1 MYLLTDHSIETREEN
16 LPDVRSSIQ
25 EVRNEVTFKP
35 SGFLENKGQWEDASI
50 RFLLEKPGLSVI
62 LGEDYIFYKLD
73 YFNATSEG
81 NNYFNHHVK
90 VLLEGANRQSKVV
103 VEGKSQD
110 DRNYFLGGAPTT
122 DVHHYQKVVYE
133 DVYPGIDLVFEAYD
147 PENEK
152 FGFKYSFIVHPHANP
167 DLIQLKYDGQ
177 EDLTTQEKH
186 LVEASESGITEIN
199 RLAIHTSGG
208 IFGEELSQ
216 VYTLKGGIRTAVD
229 AAFKVVDKHN
239 VRIKLDEY
247 SKKETLVIDP
257 EVVSVVLRRATYYGS
272 EGTDRMNKVDL
283 VDSGIKKNIVVIGTT
298 SGTLVNLST
307 PGAFDID
314 INGNNDMIIAKFSPD
329 LGQLL
334 TATYYGGDGEED
346 GLAISYIDD
355 GNIIIGGYTS
365 STNLP
370 LDNSDNDNNYESLG
384 GEDMVVA
391 SFDSTL
397 STLNWV
403 FTLGGAENERVN
415 DLIFYNDQIFAVG
428 TAASDGLETVGSPFS
443 GGNSD
448 AIVASINAQKGTSDW
463 IITSNWIS
471 YYGNDRADEGNG
483 ITAFDNKVYITGQ
496 ITEGTRDNKSFVAE
510 FEANNGNIRA
520 TKSYTDFGSKS
531 NDIAIN
537 SDGSLLALSG
547 VIEAN
552 HDGLTGISNGAQT
565 TYGGGDSDGI
575 LLVVNT
581 NDLSINWSSYLGG
594 ENDDNL
600 LAVTFDCNNN
610 VLAAGN
616 SRSTS
621 NISTDLLY
629 NSYNGGGNGENDTGD
644 AIMVKFSESG
654 EQLWW
659 YYFGDK
665 ADERAFDLSLGENGE
680 ILLVGETSSQDGI
693 TTKDPIDP
701 VYDEIYGDNEDGGN
715 VGFISTFCD
724 LIIDK
729 VPRGLTVPLGGEASF
744 SIGTNF
750 CGMIGYTWT
759 KDGVPISA
767 NVDVGFG
774 LVSGSDTAE
783 LDIESVTLA
792 SEGEYC
798 VTILTTCGEETL
810 CAPLDIVSLG
820 GTTGVCLDQESSLNL
835 PGVNQQTIELTF
847 PNLEENDF
855 ISDAVYEW
863 SVTAVSGDL
872 DGADDVIA
880 GSVGNFPATLPLSEP
895 GLHNIFI
902 MPTASGTYT
911 YRLDLT
917 YNDSRRNPPEVEN
930 SIEKTITVNPF
941 PTLNSINV
949 SSNEI
954 CENERALVSLET
966 DIDVLNIEYTRIDG
980 NTDLTGNESG
990 DIDNINGSS
999 FDFDFNPFSN
1009 PTNQSIEA
1017 EYEII
1022 PTTNSG
1028 CSGPADALI
1037 ITVFPNPELEIQ
1049 VDQDAICSGENV
1061 SVAFSALSSPDYQ
1074 SNGGTEITWTR
1085 LANPGISNEPGNPVT
1100 VSNSGTIDETLT
1112 NNTNQVQTVT
1122 YQLEGLF
1129 NGCETTQ
1136 TISIAV
1142 LPEAQLNFNTGEVTG
1157 CSGDNFML
1165 ELVGITTLD
1174 MPAQLEVIFQDNP
1187 NIEGDVGGT
1196 FSLDANSTV
1205 DVAYI
1210 LTNPTNT
1217 VQSVMATI
1225 TPYFVVEDAVE
1236 CRGKSEDFEFIVS
1249 PIPSLIDDSFN
1260 VCENVDFSFD
1270 LNALS
1275 NGVSGTSFDWS
1286 IFSSTDNVDG
1296 ALSGSGS
1303 TISQKLSLNDGIEG
1317 EVVYEVSASAAG
1329 CEANPSFITITVL
1342 GEPEISFSTDPVTA
1356 EICDTDASPVTI
1368 TTSFTG
1374 TSLDNI
1380 NSIQWFQGDKILT
1393 GETNQKLQVSEAGFY
1408 KIEVESKGGCVLED
1422 SIEIVEVKRAS
1433 VSITAPAMSETCVN
1447 SDFTLETEITAG
1459 VADSY
1464 QWLLN
1469 GVEIAGA
1476 TSETLVVNSEGN
1488 YQVVVNGSGTCPDT
1502 SSVVNLSFF
1511 PQPIPTYEVADAV
1524 CPNSVLNLS
1533 GGNDN
1538 SNAIIAQVEWSVT
1551 GDEPLPVFSSP
1562 NTLTTDL
1569 EFGENQSGVDQVYQV
1584 MLKLTTDDG
1593 CVDSFIQSVTHNSRP
1608 LVAFNFDSQ
1617 NCPDTISLGTRETL
1631 NATSYSWEILTN
1643 QDSVAISDPTSANPK
1658 FIVSNAGNQTLEIEV
1673 KLTATNDAN
1682 CEDASIQVLTVSPK
1696 PQLEI
1701 GKDAT
1706 SGCPGH
1712 IINLNS
1718 NGSDP
1723 GEGLSFSEIAWTANG
1738 QTIGDT
1744 RKISFELVN
1753 AEVTNLDYQIIL
1765 RGENTAGCSS
1775 QDTTVVTAHPN
1786 ARSEIDLASTAS
1798 TSDCAPFTINET
1810 IISLVD
1816 HQEANTED
1824 YLWEVVD
1831 SEGMVIVS
1839 SEGVTPP
1846 TYEITTPGTQIT
1858 YRLTANSSNGCAED
1872 ETTIVFNSFS
1882 EIKADFS
1889 FPEETICEGE
1899 TVTFTN
1905 SSTNA
1910 VVFSWDFGD
1919 GSTSS
1924 VASPSHVF
1932 ENTSFTE
1939 DATYRVEL
1947 IATSSGGCRDTT
1959 LAREITIHPLPQ
1971 VEFSVSDACG
1981 GDELTVTNNSSGQ
1994 GNLMYV
2000 WATDNEDLAT
2010 ISNATAANPTIILS
2024 DNQSMDLDVTTTLTV
2039 TTENGC
2045 SETVERSFSSISR
2058 PVVEIGADNIQ
2069 CINEAIFQNLSTS
2082 NSSVA
2087 PLDRFTWRFGDGT
2100 EETTNSLEA
2109 VSHIYADTGT
2119 YVVSLKALNTL
2130 DCEDSSSFTIRI
2142 IDLAEPSIAS
2152 VFSPESGCGPQLTV
2166 DFDGDESID
2175 YGVESY
2181 FWDFGNGQTSTD
2193 LTPGPITFLQSER
2206 DDITYA
2212 VSLTID
2218 NICGTTSEEFD
2229 VTVRPS
2235 PTADFATTFTFGC
2248 DDVPVEFVH
2257 QSIGNPEMYIVDY
2270 NDGVIDTLD
2279 NREPFEHTFQN
2290 NSKNDATYN
2299 VLLIAVNECG
2309 RDTTDLDVTIVPFND
2324 NPTISLGVPDGI
2336 LCENEVFKARV
2347 SGLGFTVS
2355 RLFSWYLLD
2364 QSDSSTVQLPS
2375 NADSLQYSLPDTGSY
2390 SLISRVEILP
2400 CNGVVYDTLPLKVIS
2415 SLPIDF
2421 FASAE
2426 ACSDDKVSIENTGIY
2441 VSQQTEWDFGNGDTF
2456 TGIDPPDVSYSQ
2468 EGSYTIT
2475 MSLEANEC
2483 ISEVQKS
2490 IEIRASPVAMF
2501 STDTVFCEG
2510 DVVIIKNQSSEADQ
2524 YKWEV
2529 LETSDSIFTI
2539 DFRYIF
2545 PSDGSFSLSL
2555 TATSFFDGL
2564 ECSTTQPS
2572 AVVVRPLPEISF
2584 EIIESRVC
2592 EDSTITLIN
2601 NSTGATEFNWSFIDS
2616 ENNSIKTLTSGDS
2629 LVNTSLPQGDD
2640 YTVRLEGISQLKCSN
2655 TSEMPLEVVTTISD
2669 LVITLTETP
2678 ICGGVLISPLNN
2690 TTNPS
2695 RDDGKFKWYIDDQF
2709 VSDAYQIPEALTQI
2723 QREVGRSKEVNFRLK
2738 VENDVCSGEWEET
2751 FDVPGFFGCE
2761 FAMPTA
2767 FSPDNNGLNDVFKV
2781 RFNPLDLDNI
2791 TEVNLKVFTLSEH
2804 LVHDLSMKR
2813 NDINSSME
2821 CIKGCVDV
2829 IDPDRWQE
2837 SAFWDG
2843 TYNGEKKRDT
2853 YYYTVDV
2860 KCCNADPQA
2869 KSGYVQ
2875 LVTQ

>member
-1 MYLLTDHSIETREEN
+1 MRPAIPLSICLIGISLVYLLTDHSIETREEN

-103 VEGKSQD
+103 IEGKSQD

-229 AAFKVVDKHN
+229 AAFKVVDKRN

-307 PGAFDID
+307 PSSIPMPFDTA

-329 LGQLL
+329 LSKLL

-370 LDNSDNDNNYESLG
+370 LDNSDNDNDNNYKSLG

-415 DLIFYNDQIFAVG
+415 DLIFHNNQIFAVG
-428 TAASDGLETVGSPFS
+428 TAASENLQTDEGRPLSKDENTSTPA
-443 GGNSD
+443 SD

-496 ITEGTRDNKSFVAE
+496 IIEGTRDDKSFVAE

-594 ENDDNL
+594 NNNDNL
-600 LAVTFDCNNN
+600 LTVTFDCNNN

-693 TTKDPIDP
+693 TTQGLIDP
-701 VYDEIYGDNEDGGN
+701 VYDEIYIDKDKGGN

-724 LIIDK
+724 LIIDE

-750 CGMIGYTWT
+750 CGMINSYTWT
-759 KDGVPISA
+759 KDEVLIS
-767 NVDVGFG
+767 NNSDVGFG
-774 LVSGSDTAE
+774 SVKGSATAK

-798 VTILTTCGEETL
+798 VILSTTCGTDTL
-810 CAPLDIVSLG
+810 CASLDVVSLEG
-820 GTTGVCLDQESSLNL
+820 TGVCLDQESSLNL

-847 PNLEENDF
+847 PDLEANDT
-855 ISDAVYEW
+855 ISNASYTW
-863 SVTAVSGDL
+863 SVTAESGDP
-872 DGADDVIA
+872 DGANDVIA
-880 GSVGNFPATLPLSEP
+880 GSVGNFPETLPLTRAN
-895 GLHNIFI
+895 LHNISI

-911 YRLDLT
+911 YRLDFT
-917 YNDSRRNPPEVEN
+917 YEDSRRNPTTVTDF
-930 SIEKTITVNPF
+930 IEKTITVDSF
-941 PTLNSINV
+941 PTLLDDINDPP
-949 SSNEI
+949 NEI
-954 CENERALVSLET
+954 CEGEEASFSLKTDVHISSLE
-966 DIDVLNIEYTRIDG
+966 VTRIDG
-980 NTDLTGNESG
+980 NTDLTENGF
-990 DIDNINGSS
+990 DINISGSS
-999 FDFDFNPFSN
+999 VNLVFNSFDN
-1009 PTNQSIEA
+1009 PTTQSIKA

-1022 PTTNSG
+1022 PTSNRG
-1028 CSGPADALI
+1028 CLGPANTLI
-1037 ITVFPNPELEIQ
+1037 ITVFPNPKLEIQ
-1049 VDQDAICSGENV
+1049 VDKDTICSGQNV
-1061 SVAFSALSSPDYQ
+1061 SIDFSALSSPDDQ
-1074 SNGGTEITWTR
+1074 SNDETEITWTR

-1100 VSNSGTIDETLT
+1100 VSNSGTIDEILT
-1112 NNTNQVQTVT
+1112 NSTDQVQTVT
-1122 YQLEGLF
+1122 YQLEGLS
-1129 NGCETTQ
+1129 NGCDTTQ

-1165 ELVGITTLD
+1165 DLGITTRD

-1217 VQSVMATI
+1217 ERSVMATI

-1236 CRGKSEDFEFIVS
+1236 CRGKSEDFEFIVY
-1249 PIPSLIDDSFN
+1249 PIPSLTNGTLNI
-1260 VCENVDFSFD
+1260 CENVDFSFD

-1286 IFSSTDNVDG
+1286 IFSSTDNVNG
-1296 ALSGSGS
+1296 ALSGRGS

-1329 CEANPSFITITVL
+1329 CVADPSFITITVL

-1393 GETNQKLQVSEAGFY
+1393 GETNQKLQVSEAGVY
-1408 KIEVESKGGCVLED
+1408 KIEVESKGGCVVED
-1422 SIEIVEVKRAS
+1422 SIEIVEVERAS

-1464 QWLLN
+1464 QWLQD

-1511 PQPIPTYEVADAV
+1511 PQPIPTYEVVDAV

-1533 GGNDN
+1533 GRNDN

-1551 GDEPLPVFSSP
+1551 GDLPLPVFSSP
-1562 NTLTTDL
+1562 NNLTTDL
-1569 EFGENQSGVDQVYQV
+1569 EFGENQSGTDREYQV
-1584 MLKLTTDDG
+1584 MLKLTTANG
-1593 CVDSFIQSVTHNSRP
+1593 CVDSLVQSVTNDSRP
-1608 LVAFNFDSQ
+1608 LIAFNFDSQ
-1617 NCPDTISLGTRETL
+1617 NCPDTISLGTQETL
-1631 NATSYSWEILTN
+1631 NATGYSWEILTN

-1706 SGCPGH
+1706 SGCPGDF
-1712 IINLNS
+1712 INLTS

-1723 GEGLSFSEIAWTANG
+1723 GEGLSFSKIAWTANG
-1738 QTIGDT
+1738 DTIGDGT
-1744 RKISFELVN
+1744 DTSLALVN
-1753 AEVTNLDYQIIL
+1753 NGVTDSIYQIIL
-1765 RGENTAGCSS
+1765 RGENTTGCSS
-1775 QDTTVVTAHPN
+1775 QDTIEVTAHPN
-1786 ARSEIDLASTAS
+1786 AESQIVLDPDDS
-1798 TSDCAPFTINET
+1798 TSACAPFTINET

-1816 HQEANTED
+1816 HQEANTEN
-1824 YLWEVVD
+1824 YSWKVVD

-1839 SEGVTPP
+1839 SVGIVPP

-1858 YRLTANSSNGCAED
+1858 YRLTANSLNGCEED
-1872 ETTIVFNSFS
+1872 EATIVFKSFP

-1889 FPEETICEGE
+1889 LPEETICGGD

-1910 VVFSWDFGD
+1910 ASFLWNFGD

-1939 DATYRVEL
+1939 DATY
-1947 IATSSGGCRDTT
+1947 
-1959 LAREITIHPLPQ
+1959 Q
-1971 VEFSVSDACG
+1971 V
-1981 GDELTVTNNSSGQ
+1981 
-1994 GNLMYV
+1994 
-2000 WATDNEDLAT
+2000 
-2010 ISNATAANPTIILS
+2010 
-2024 DNQSMDLDVTTTLTV
+2024 
-2039 TTENGC
+2039 
-2045 SETVERSFSSISR
+2045 
-2058 PVVEIGADNIQ
+2058 
-2069 CINEAIFQNLSTS
+2069 
-2082 NSSVA
+2082 
-2087 PLDRFTWRFGDGT
+2087 
-2100 EETTNSLEA
+2100 
-2109 VSHIYADTGT
+2109 
-2119 YVVSLKALNTL
+2119 K
-2130 DCEDSSSFTIRI
+2130 
-2142 IDLAEPSIAS
+2142 
-2152 VFSPESGCGPQLTV
+2152 
-2166 DFDGDESID
+2166 
-2175 YGVESY
+2175 
-2181 FWDFGNGQTSTD
+2181 
-2193 LTPGPITFLQSER
+2193 
-2206 DDITYA
+2206 
-2212 VSLTID
+2212 
-2218 NICGTTSEEFD
+2218 
-2229 VTVRPS
+2229 
-2235 PTADFATTFTFGC
+2235 
-2248 DDVPVEFVH
+2248 
-2257 QSIGNPEMYIVDY
+2257 
-2270 NDGVIDTLD
+2270 
-2279 NREPFEHTFQN
+2279 
-2290 NSKNDATYN
+2290 
-2299 VLLIAVNECG
+2299 
-2309 RDTTDLDVTIVPFND
+2309 
-2324 NPTISLGVPDGI
+2324 
-2336 LCENEVFKARV
+2336 
-2347 SGLGFTVS
+2347 
-2355 RLFSWYLLD
+2355 
-2364 QSDSSTVQLPS
+2364 
-2375 NADSLQYSLPDTGSY
+2375 
-2390 SLISRVEILP
+2390 
-2400 CNGVVYDTLPLKVIS
+2400 
-2415 SLPIDF
+2415 
-2421 FASAE
+2421 
-2426 ACSDDKVSIENTGIY
+2426 
-2441 VSQQTEWDFGNGDTF
+2441 
-2456 TGIDPPDVSYSQ
+2456 
-2468 EGSYTIT
+2468 
-2475 MSLEANEC
+2475 
-2483 ISEVQKS
+2483 
-2490 IEIRASPVAMF
+2490 
-2501 STDTVFCEG
+2501 
-2510 DVVIIKNQSSEADQ
+2510 
-2524 YKWEV
+2524 
-2529 LETSDSIFTI
+2529 
-2539 DFRYIF
+2539 
-2545 PSDGSFSLSL
+2545 L
-2555 TATSFFDGL
+2555 TATSSDG
-2564 ECSTTQPS
+2564 CS
-2572 AVVVRPLPEISF
+2572 
-2584 EIIESRVC
+2584 
-2592 EDSTITLIN
+2592 D
-2601 NSTGATEFNWSFIDS
+2601 
-2616 ENNSIKTLTSGDS
+2616 
-2629 LVNTSLPQGDD
+2629 
-2640 YTVRLEGISQLKCSN
+2640 
-2655 TSEMPLEVVTTISD
+2655 
-2669 LVITLTETP
+2669 
-2678 ICGGVLISPLNN
+2678 
-2690 TTNPS
+2690 
-2695 RDDGKFKWYIDDQF
+2695 
-2709 VSDAYQIPEALTQI
+2709 
-2723 QREVGRSKEVNFRLK
+2723 
-2738 VENDVCSGEWEET
+2738 T
-2751 FDVPGFFGCE
+2751 F
-2761 FAMPTA
+2761 T
-2767 FSPDNNGLNDVFKV
+2767 
-2781 RFNPLDLDNI
+2781 
-2791 TEVNLKVFTLSEH
+2791 
-2804 LVHDLSMKR
+2804 
-2813 NDINSSME
+2813 
-2821 CIKGCVDV
+2821 
-2829 IDPDRWQE
+2829 
-2837 SAFWDG
+2837 
-2843 TYNGEKKRDT
+2843 
-2853 YYYTVDV
+2853 
-2860 KCCNADPQA
+2860 
-2869 KSGYVQ
+2869 
-2875 LVTQ
+2875 